1 MMDEKIRGQKRR
13 SFRAIQSILLTSAGC
28 LLLVGAL
35 GLVLYNLYEDQ
46 FAGKSSLKILDEID
60 PDRAVSGG
68 DKAQEESEEQLLIR
82 CDEEG
87 EAVTGMIPENK
98 VPLFIDFPSMEMP
111 VKVIDGEEYI
121 GYLTIPS
128 IDRELPVTSTWSYPL
143 LRIAP
148 GRYTG
153 SVYSHDIVIC
163 GHNYDRHFGEIKN
176 LQEGAEVFFTDM
188 AGNRFGYSVLG
199 VEQLEP
205 YDSEEMTSGDWDLT
219 FFTCTL
225 GGAHRVT
232 VRCKLEYI
240 IYSQGDSEAAE
251 ETETETESE
260 S

>member
-1 MMDEKIRGQKRR
+1 MGSGQKRR
-13 SFRAIQSILLTSAGC
+13 GFRAIQSIILTTAGC

-46 FAGKSSLKILDEID
+46 LAGKSSLKILDEID
-60 PDRAVSGG
+60 PGRNDSGSG
-68 DKAQEESEEQLLIR
+68 SAAEEESEEQLVIR

-188 AGNRFGYSVLG
+188 AGNHFGYSVLE

-240 IYSQGDSEAAE
+240 IYSPGDSEITE
-251 ETETETESE
+251 ESETESGI
-260 S
+260 

>member
-1 MMDEKIRGQKRR
+1 MESGQKRR
-13 SFRAIQSILLTSAGC
+13 SFRTLQSILLTTAGC
-28 LLLVGAL
+28 ILLAGAL
-35 GLVLYNLYEDQ
+35 GLVLYNLYEDR
-46 FAGKSSLKILDEID
+46 FAGKSSLRILDEID
-60 PDRAVSGG
+60 PGRTLPDA
-68 DKAQEESEEQLLIR
+68 DDLSEDGSTDQILIH

-87 EAVTGMIPENK
+87 EAVTGMVPENK
-98 VPLFIDFPSMEMP
+98 VPLFIDYPSMEMP

-128 IDRELPVTSTWSYPL
+128 IDRELPVTSVWSYPL

-153 SVYSHDIVIC
+153 SVYTHDIVIC
-163 GHNYDRHFGEIKN
+163 GHNYDRHFGAIKD
-176 LQEGAEVFFTDM
+176 LQEGAEVLFTDM
-188 AGNRFGYSVLG
+188 AGNRFGYSVLE